1 MRKTLF
7 LAVPLV
13 ATAGLVLWVHSV
25 EATVEAMKGGEA
37 MAAGERRSVTL
48 NYGAGQSLALT
59 VVLPVGY
66 ASEAEYPLVF
76 ALPPGPGTQDMV
88 NAFLGNYWLDEADR
102 RGYILVSP
110 AVLGSSL
117 ESSASD
123 VVDAV
128 FDWVGDNL
136 SYDAAR
142 VTLAGQSNGGIG
154 AFHVARA
161 EPNRFGSIVVMPGGY
176 GAPGD
181 LAQLGGKP
189 VLLAVGERDTRW
201 VTLTHRTRDLLVL
214 AGAQPRIDIIP
225 GAGHVFPYSPD
236 TLFDWIELSHPE

>member
-1 MRKTLF
+1 MPLIVT
-7 LAVPLV
+7 AVL
-13 ATAGLVLWVHSV
+13 GFWVHAA
-25 EATVEAMKGGEA
+25 EAEEAMGAMKTNEA
-37 MAAGERRSVTL
+37 MTAGERRDVTL
-48 NYGAGQSLALT
+48 NYGAGQSLSLT

-66 ASEAEYPLVF
+66 MPDIAYPLVF
-76 ALPPGPGTQDMV
+76 ALPPGPGTPDMV
-88 NAFLGNYWLDEADR
+88 NAFLGNYWLEQADR

-110 AVLGSSL
+110 AVLGPSL
-117 ESSASD
+117 EDSARE

-128 FDWVGDNL
+128 FDWVGENL

-161 EPNRFGSIVVMPGGY
+161 EPDRFGSIVVMPGGY

-189 VLLAVGERDTRW
+189 VLLAVGERDARW
-201 VTLTHRTRDLLVL
+201 VVLTHRTRDLLVL
-214 AGAQPRIDIIP
+214 AGAQPRVDVIP
-225 GAGHVFPYSPD
+225 GAGHVFPYPAN